1 MPIFCRIVRGGPFRW
16 YPKKASLCVNFLR
29 GFAIFAS
36 ALSSCEFFQRWEEA
50 SMLSKDVPAGMQ
62 TKILKKIS
70 ANNGGVMAN
79 VGSFGWET
87 G

>member
-1 MPIFCRIVRGGPFRW
+1 
-16 YPKKASLCVNFLR
+16 
-29 GFAIFAS
+29 
-36 ALSSCEFFQRWEEA
+36 
-50 SMLSKDVPAGMQ
+50 MLSKDVPAGMQ